1 MISKQDGQPFRWYP
15 RATVTV
21 RSRRAT
27 QDPKGLADPRGLTVT
42 TPDLPDD
49 ERAQRLARLREGK
62 VELTD
67 DVATLQ
73 DSIATLQRCNQ
84 TKLLA

>member
-27 QDPKGLADPRGLTVT
+27 QVPRGLSVT